1 MNHLSS
7 LFTILFD
14 FSDNPSFKR
23 VKHWSSISPC
33 CFAVLFF
40 YPCLVCFLV
49 SAFYVPFS
57 PWFHGHL
64 LLFYV
69 CWTSQCHAWVFL
81 LLPVLGASHSVEW
94 LLHHIDLHQLPGA
107 DIHAACCVE
116 IMNLQVTVVIWSH
129 WGCMVALHHHRSCLL
144 LLKVTEH
151 VGDCYCCS
159 DHSVF
164 KAGLPLF
171 LLPVCWYVVGSEIC
185 ISPSFN
191 SI

>member
-1 MNHLSS
+1 
-7 LFTILFD
+7 
-14 FSDNPSFKR
+14 
-23 VKHWSSISPC
+23 
-33 CFAVLFF
+33 
-40 YPCLVCFLV
+40 LV

-69 CWTSQCHAWVFL
+69 CWTSQFHAWVFL

-94 LLHHIDLHQLPGA
+94 LLHHIGLHQLRGA

-116 IMNLQVTVVIWSH
+116 IMNLRVTVVIWSH

-151 VGDCYCCS
+151 VGDCHCCS
-159 DHSVF
+159 DHSVSTQS
-164 KAGLPLF
+164 LRLVSLF
-171 LLPVCWYVVGSEIC
+171 SFFLFVDMLWVLKSLCLHLLILFRFTEMASMEQ
-185 ISPSFN
+185 F
-191 SI
+191 SIIY

>member
-1 MNHLSS
+1 M
-7 LFTILFD
+7 LFCGLFLL
-14 FSDNPSFKR
+14 P
-23 VKHWSSISPC
+23 
-33 CFAVLFF
+33 LFGF
-40 YPCLVCFLV
+40 FLV

-69 CWTSQCHAWVFL
+69 CWTSQCHTWVFL
-81 LLPVLGASHSVEW
+81 LLPVFGASHSVEW
-94 LLHHIDLHQLPGA
+94 LLYHIDLHQLPGA
-107 DIHAACCVE
+107 DIHVE

-129 WGCMVALHHHRSCLL
+129 WGCMVALHHPRSCLS
-144 LLKVTEH
+144 LLKVMEH
-151 VGDCYCCS
+151 VGDGHCCS

-171 LLPVCWYVVGSEIC
+171 LLPVGWYVVGSEIF